1 MLKAQAHSQLR
12 GFFSLAYAML
22 VLAGATGML
31 GLANTLVFS
40 VLLRT
45 REIGML
51 RSSGAVRRQIRGMVL
66 VEAATL
72 ALVAFL
78 LAIPL
83 GSLLAAGLI
92 AGQRATFGFTVH
104 FTFPWRLVIPVGLI
118 ALMIAAV
125 ASLLPARRAGRIE
138 VVSALRFD

>member
-1 MLKAQAHSQLR
+1 MLI
-12 GFFSLAYAML
+12 LAA
-22 VLAGATGML
+22 VTGML

-51 RSSGAVRRQIRGMVL
+51 RSAGAVRRQIRGMVV

-92 AGQRATFGFTVH
+92 AGQRRTMGFTVH
-104 FTFPWRLVIPVGLI
+104 FTFPWALVMPVGIIAVVI
-118 ALMIAAV
+118 ALL
-125 ASLLPARRAGRIE
+125 ASLLPARRAGRVE
-138 VVSALRFD
+138 VVSALRFE